1 MHNFDHFFVV
11 FASGRVHPF
20 DLSSPDEQ
28 SGAVRLSSGSWRQRR
43 HAGRRRKVMERPLF
57 LFFCCRERLL
67 LRLFQTAERVRQ
79 NTAVFAKLLETGWGG
94 VGGSLFRIIQ
104 TYSHSRSESLAPVCS
119 FAAFSL
125 FGLGDNLYNLSQS
138 ATISAECLLAVNE
151 NSDEIFFPHGLT
163 TSEC

>member
-1 MHNFDHFFVV
+1 
-11 FASGRVHPF
+11 
-20 DLSSPDEQ
+20 
-28 SGAVRLSSGSWRQRR
+28 
-43 HAGRRRKVMERPLF
+43 MERPLF

-67 LRLFQTAERVRQ
+67 LRLFQTEQQSGSDR
-79 NTAVFAKLLETGWGG
+79 TPLSLLSYWKRGG
-94 VGGSLFRIIQ
+94 GGGGSLFRIIQ